1 MHDNGLI
8 NLKVANDG
16 FGLRN
21 ALETQYEIVHL
32 EHIGNFVFQATCKD
46 QVKLEI
52 QKKPVDLMCSKI
64 RIISIVKL
72 G

>member
-1 MHDNGLI
+1 MQDNGLI

-21 ALETQYEIVHL
+21 ALETQYEIVRL
-32 EHIGNFVFQATCKD
+32 EHIGNFVFHASCKD
-46 QVKLEI
+46 QVRLEI
-52 QKKPVDLMCSKI
+52 QTKPVDLMCSKI
-64 RIISIVKL
+64 RIVSIKKL